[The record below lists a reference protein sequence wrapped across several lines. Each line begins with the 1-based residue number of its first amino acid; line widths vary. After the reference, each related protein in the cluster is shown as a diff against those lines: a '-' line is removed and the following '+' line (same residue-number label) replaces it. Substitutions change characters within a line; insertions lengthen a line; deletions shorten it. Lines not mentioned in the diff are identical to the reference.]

1 MNTIRIDE
9 LFEKNKTYV
18 GSFNHLEE
26 NATLEIITK
35 EQFDELL
42 NKMDDLPVKNRTV
55 TNFNRFIIAGMV
67 EIKTDDKGYLDLP
80 EHLKNAMQVPENY
93 NKVMYEESN
102 DTTLGMIVGNT
113 IQVKRFIPKSVLSR
127 FFDKVKRKFL
137 TKN

>member
-42 NKMDDLPVKNRTV
+42 NKMDDLPVKNRSV
-55 TNFNRFIIAGMV
+55 TNFNRFILAGMV

-80 EHLKNAMQVPENY
+80 EHLKNAMQVPENCTR
-93 NKVMYEESN
+93 VIYEKDS

-113 IQVKRFIPKSVLSR
+113 IQIKKFIPQNFLSR
-127 FFDKVKRKFL
+127 VLGKIKRKFL